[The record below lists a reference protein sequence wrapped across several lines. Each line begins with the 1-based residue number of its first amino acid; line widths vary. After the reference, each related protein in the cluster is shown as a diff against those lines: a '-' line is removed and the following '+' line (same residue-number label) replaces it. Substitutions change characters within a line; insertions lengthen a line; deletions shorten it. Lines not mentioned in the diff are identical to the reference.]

1 MREDDYYTLL
11 GIDKNASE
19 KEIKT
24 AFRKLAL
31 KHHPDKNPGDG
42 EAERKFKEI
51 SAAYEVLSD
60 PLKKRTYDFSLNN
73 AGWYGSERFG
83 AHDYAG
89 VGPCGRGGACCG
101 KRGGFRRM
109 AAAGPSCVLE
119 LNTEEAR
126 TGVER
131 EFLIRGPSG
140 YSTLLVSIP
149 PGAKNGTVLMVASPT
164 EPLHAGIFSIK
175 IKIV

>member
-11 GIDKNASE
+11 GIDKNAST

-42 EAERKFKEI
+42 GAERKFKEI

-60 PLKKRTYDFSLNN
+60 PLKKRTYDFSLTH
-73 AGWYGSERFG
+73 AGWYDTGRSG
-83 AHDYAG
+83 ARGDAG
-89 VGPCGRGGACCG
+89 MGPCGRGGGCCG

-109 AAAGPSCVLE
+109 AAAGPACVVE
-119 LNTEEAR
+119 LNPEEAR

-140 YSTLLVSIP
+140 YGTLLVSIP

-164 EPLHAGIFSIK
+164 EPLHTGIFSIK

>member
-11 GIDKNASE
+11 GIDKTAST

-31 KHHPDKNPGDG
+31 KHHPDKNPGDPG
-42 EAERKFKEI
+42 AERKFKEI
-51 SAAYEVLSD
+51 SAAYEILSD
-60 PLKKRTYDFSLNN
+60 PLKKRSYDFSLNHT
-73 AGWYGSERFG
+73 GWYNTERFG
-83 AHDYAG
+83 AQGDTG
-89 VGPCGRGGACCG
+89 VSPCGRGGGCCG

-109 AAAGPSCVLE
+109 AAAGPACVVE
-119 LNTEEAR
+119 LNPEEAR

-140 YSTLLVSIP
+140 YGTLSVSIP

-164 EPLHAGIFSIK
+164 EPLHAGVFSIK